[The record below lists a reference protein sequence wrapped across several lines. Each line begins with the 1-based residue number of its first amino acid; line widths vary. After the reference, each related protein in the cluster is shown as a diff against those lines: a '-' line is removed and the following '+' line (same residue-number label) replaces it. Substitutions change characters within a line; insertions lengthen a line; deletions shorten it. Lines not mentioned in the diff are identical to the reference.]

1 MKMSEQQCVDPANG
15 QAKLEQPHG
24 GAAPGIDQ
32 DDVITRL
39 NQCAWTKTIG
49 PGDWR
54 PGPEQCDPK
63 RRCH

>member
-15 QAKLEQPHG
+15 HAKLEQTHG

-39 NQCAWTKTIG
+39 N
-49 PGDWR
+49 
-54 PGPEQCDPK
+54 
-63 RRCH
+63 